1 MENQPAGQ
9 EGRRPNTTPSSAV
22 AQRMNGYAHQH
33 LPVYYAN
40 EYGIPTV
47 SNTIGYYQEEFKPDS
62 PAGQQQIK
70 DGLPFLMV

>member
-1 MENQPAGQ
+1 
-9 EGRRPNTTPSSAV
+9 V
-22 AQRMNGYAHQH
+22 C
-33 LPVYYAN
+33 YAN

-62 PAGQQQIK
+62 PAGRQQIK